1 MNGKCDLLKLSFVWD
16 FQQKKRKK
24 RNGVQFCLTS
34 FGTEKWSCVIKAVE
48 MFIFFPPINVSNS
61 D

>member
-16 FQQKKRKK
+16 FQKKKK
-24 RNGVQFCLTS
+24 RNSVQVCFLTS
-34 FGTEKWSCVIKAVE
+34 FGTEKWSCGIKAVE

>member
-1 MNGKCDLLKLSFVWD
+1 MNGKCGLLKLSFVCD
-16 FQQKKRKK
+16 FQKKKK

-34 FGTEKWSCVIKAVE
+34 FGTEKWSCGIKAVE

>member
-16 FQQKKRKK
+16 FQKKKK
-24 RNGVQFCLTS
+24 KKWC
-34 FGTEKWSCVIKAVE
+34 FGTEKWSCGIKAVE

>member
-1 MNGKCDLLKLSFVWD
+1 MRFVEAL
-16 FQQKKRKK
+16 FCLGFSKKKKK

-34 FGTEKWSCVIKAVE
+34 FGTEKWSCGIKAVE

>member
-16 FQQKKRKK
+16 FQKKKKK

-34 FGTEKWSCVIKAVE
+34 FGTEK
-48 MFIFFPPINVSNS
+48 
-61 D
+61 